1 MTPKRI
7 VYLWDADY
15 PWDVRTEKSCLA
27 LTQAGHEVHIVA
39 RNKQW
44 RPTMETL
51 PEGRVHRMPP
61 WRWSGQRIDGV
72 LGFPAFFS
80 PRWRSL
86 LSRIVREVR
95 AEMIIARD
103 IPLCPTAVHVG
114 RRHGVPV
121 ILDMAENYPAM
132 MRDLW
137 IVGRHRPID
146 YAVRNPRLVQIAE
159 RYCLE
164 HVQHILTVV
173 EESSNRLAGL
183 GVDPKRMTVVSN
195 TPPISRVQKLA
206 SSSSSAGS
214 DTGRSSIDVVY
225 LGLLEVPRGVLEM
238 INAVAQLAENGFK
251 QFRLQ
256 IIGDGRDAALFRKR
270 AAQLGLGEERVQF
283 YGRLPYPEALTLV
296 ARADIGVISH
306 HANES
311 WNTTIPNKLFDY
323 MAAGLPVVSSDTI
336 PCARILRETGA
347 GELFRS
353 GDSADLAN
361 ALIRLIDPSRR
372 LELGNKGRSAIVQ
385 HYNWEHDSAA
395 LLEIVTS
402 V

>member
-44 RPTMETL
+44 RSGVEML
-51 PEGRVHRMPP
+51 PEGTVHRMPP
-61 WRWSGQRIDGV
+61 WRWGGQRMDGI

-80 PRWRSL
+80 PRWRGL
-86 LSRIVREVR
+86 LSQVVREVR
-95 AEMIIARD
+95 AEVIIARD

-137 IVGRHRPID
+137 IVGRHRLLD
-146 YAVRNPRLVQIAE
+146 YAVRNPRFVQIAE

-173 EESSNRLAGL
+173 EESSARLAGL
-183 GVDPKRMTVVSN
+183 GVDPQRMTVVSN

-206 SSSSSAGS
+206 NPSFKAGS

-238 INAVAQLAENGFK
+238 INAVAQLAESGFK
-251 QFRLQ
+251 QFKLQ
-256 IIGDGRDAALFRKR
+256 IIGDGRDAALFRER
-270 AAQLGLGEERVQF
+270 AAQLSLGGERVQF
-283 YGRLPYPEALTLV
+283 
-296 ARADIGVISH
+296 
-306 HANES
+306 
-311 WNTTIPNKLFDY
+311 
-323 MAAGLPVVSSDTI
+323 
-336 PCARILRETGA
+336 
-347 GELFRS
+347 
-353 GDSADLAN
+353 
-361 ALIRLIDPSRR
+361 
-372 LELGNKGRSAIVQ
+372 
-385 HYNWEHDSAA
+385 
-395 LLEIVTS
+395 
-402 V
+402 